1 MSDFL
6 FSKIE
11 GLEHMHGLQ
20 KLTLAGNEIEH
31 IPVWFGKKMKALSTL
46 NLKQN
51 KIFSVSKIMLMV
63 IMHEYD
69 CQNRICFIYQIVSQG
84 FSYPL

>member
-11 GLEHMHGLQ
+11 GLEHMHNLQ
-20 KLTLAGNEIEH
+20 KLNLAGNDIDH
-31 IPVWFGKKMKALSTL
+31 IPVWFAKKLRTLSTL

-51 KIFSVSKIMLMV
+51 KIFSVSVAGCLT
-63 IMHEYD
+63 
-69 CQNRICFIYQIVSQG
+69 
-84 FSYPL
+84 